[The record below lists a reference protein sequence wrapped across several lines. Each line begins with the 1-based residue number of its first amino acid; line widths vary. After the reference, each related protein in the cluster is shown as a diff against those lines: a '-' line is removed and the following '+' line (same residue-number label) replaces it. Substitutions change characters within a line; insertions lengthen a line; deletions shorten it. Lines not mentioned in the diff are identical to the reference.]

1 MNDNNFLDK
10 EDIIEMVDKINE
22 TSTQPKQELE
32 KVSGKTTGMTQA
44 IQDKNTS
51 LKVLNDAINKLVD
64 MDQDLNDANI
74 ANSTKLQDLKDEY
87 KILFDFFNDPDVNP
101 LEYALVKS
109 NYDAVDILEKYIK
122 NDITWFVDTKTQLM
136 QEGKRIE
143 DIINNGF
150 ESLDDTKIKDLVTNK
165 IEEPEKNEIDAIQQ
179 AFDARGDKF
188 KKKPKKEIK
197 LMKSKTKKY

>member
-1 MNDNNFLDK
+1 
-10 EDIIEMVDKINE
+10 MVDKINE

-51 LKVLNDAINKLVD
+51 LKVINDAINKLVD

-74 ANSTKLQDLKDEY
+74 ATSTKLQDLKDEY
-87 KILFDFFNDPDVNP
+87 KTLFDFFNDPDINP

-109 NYDAVDILEKYIK
+109 NYDAVDILEKDIK
-122 NDITWFVDTKTQLM
+122 NDITWFVDTKKQLM

-143 DIINNGF
+143 DIFSNGF
-150 ESLDDTKIKDLVTNK
+150 ESLDDAKINEIVANK
-165 IEEPEKNEIDAIQQ
+165 IEEPENNEIDAIQQ
-179 AFDARGDKF
+179 AFDARDDAF
-188 KKKPKKEIK
+188 KLKPSNVKAKETDIK
-197 LMKSKTKKY
+197 NA